1 MTNTVIIGCQWGDEG
16 KGKLVDLLAEK
27 AAAVVRFQ
35 GGHNAGHTLMV
46 DGKKTILRLVPS
58 GILHKGVRCLIGNGV
73 VLSPE
78 AFVEEIKQ
86 LNDAGIET
94 EHRISI
100 SKKCPMILPY
110 HVALDLA
117 REKGDNKIGTTG
129 RGIGPAYEDKVA
141 RRAIRV
147 GDLFDTTGLLKKLM
161 ANVEYYN
168 FLLRE
173 YYGGSQI
180 HQFDAH
186 ELLFALSEQRRTI
199 LPMIGDVS
207 AQLLDMCR
215 KDQPILFEGAQAAML
230 DIDHGTYPFV
240 TSSNTVA
247 AQAAIGTGIGH
258 QHLHRVLGVTKA
270 YTTRVGEGPFPS
282 ELSNELGGR
291 IQDIGKEFGSVT
303 GRPRR
308 CGWLDIDLLNQAIDL
323 NGVNELAVTKLDVF
337 DDFEEVRIHNCAG
350 GMTLPGWKTSTVGI
364 TRWRDLPAE
373 AQMFI
378 EVVENLTNTKVS
390 MISTGRDRTD
400 VVAFKLL

>member
-27 AAAVVRFQ
+27 SAAVVRFQ
-35 GGHNAGHTLMV
+35 GGHNAGHTLIV
-46 DGKKTILRLVPS
+46 DGKKTVLRLVPS
-58 GILHKGVRCLIGNGV
+58 GILHKNVKCAIGNGV
-73 VLSPE
+73 VLSPA
-78 AFVEEIKQ
+78 AFVEEIQQ

-94 EHRISI
+94 DRRITI

-110 HVALDLA
+110 HIAMDLA
-117 REKGDNKIGTTG
+117 REQGDNKIGTTG

-147 GDLFDTTGLLKKLM
+147 GDLFNTSALLEKLRE
-161 ANVEYYN
+161 NVRYYN
-168 FLLRE
+168 FILRE
-173 YYGGSQI
+173 YYGASEVQ
-180 HQFDAH
+180 QFDPH
-186 ELLFALSEQRRTI
+186 ELLFQLQGQRKTI

-207 AQLLDMCR
+207 ELLMGLIR
-215 KDQPILFEGAQAAML
+215 NDQPILFEGAQAAML

-258 QHLHRVLGVTKA
+258 QHLHQVLGVTKA

-282 ELSNELGGR
+282 ELSGELGGR
-291 IQDIGKEFGSVT
+291 IQEIGKEFGSVT

-308 CGWLDIDLLNQAIDL
+308 CGWLDVDLLNKAIEL
-323 NGVNELAVTKLDVF
+323 NGVNQLAVTKLDVF
-337 DDFEEVRIHNCAG
+337 DEFDSVKIHNCAG

-364 TRWRDLPAE
+364 TQYSDLPIN
-373 AQMFI
+373 AQQFI
-378 EVVENLTNTKVS
+378 EVVEALTETKVT
-390 MISTGRDRTD
+390 MISTGRERSH
-400 VVAFKLL
+400 VIY

>member
-27 AAAVVRFQ
+27 SAAVVRFQ
-35 GGHNAGHTLMV
+35 GGHNAGHTLIV
-46 DGKKTILRLVPS
+46 DGKKTVLRLVPS
-58 GILHKGVRCLIGNGV
+58 GILHKNVKCAIGNGV
-73 VLSPE
+73 VLSPA
-78 AFVEEIKQ
+78 AFVEEIQQ

-94 EHRISI
+94 DRRITI

-110 HVALDLA
+110 HIAMDLA
-117 REKGDNKIGTTG
+117 REQGDNKIGTTG

-147 GDLFDTTGLLKKLM
+147 GDLFNTSALLEKLRE
-161 ANVEYYN
+161 NVRYYN
-168 FLLRE
+168 FILRE
-173 YYGGSQI
+173 YYGASEVQ
-180 HQFDAH
+180 QFDPH
-186 ELLFALSEQRRTI
+186 ELLFQLQGQRKTI

-207 AQLLDMCR
+207 ELLMGLIR
-215 KDQPILFEGAQAAML
+215 NDQPILFEGAQAAML

-258 QHLHRVLGVTKA
+258 QHLHQVLGVTKA

-282 ELSNELGGR
+282 ELSGELGGR
-291 IQDIGKEFGSVT
+291 IQEIGKEFGSVT

-308 CGWLDIDLLNQAIDL
+308 CGWLDVDLLNKAIEL
-323 NGVNELAVTKLDVF
+323 NGVNQLAVTKLDVF
-337 DDFEEVRIHNCAG
+337 DEFDSVKIHNCAG

-364 TRWRDLPAE
+364 TQYSDLPIN
-373 AQMFI
+373 AQQFI
-378 EVVENLTNTKVS
+378 EVVEALTETKVT
-390 MISTGRDRTD
+390 MISTGRDRAD
-400 VVAFKLL
+400 VIVI